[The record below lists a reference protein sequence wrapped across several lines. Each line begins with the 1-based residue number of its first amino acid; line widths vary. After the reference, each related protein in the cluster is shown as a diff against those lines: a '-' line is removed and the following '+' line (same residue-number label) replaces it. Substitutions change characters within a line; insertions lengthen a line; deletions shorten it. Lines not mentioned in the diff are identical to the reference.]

1 MPEKLLNSKEG
12 IPKSTLS
19 KITATAA
26 DVNYLKTFM
35 NANGEIQGGAF
46 AQTIY
51 TGVNE
56 EVLGFG
62 MKVGYNTSNNNAMQ
76 NVIKW
81 KAGWS
86 NNLPYGTYKVYAQA
100 GQTDEGTIQVYVYL
114 NGKIGSWNPS
124 APWSQNCAT
133 IVGSGSLSI
142 YAHIPSRSMY
152 GFMVL
157 VTRVV

>member
-62 MKVGYNTSNNNAMQ
+62 MRFGESTENNGTMQ
-76 NVIKW
+76 NIINW

-100 GQTDEGTIQVYVYL
+100 GQTDGGTIQVAVYL
-114 NGKIGSWNPS
+114 NGNPGSWNPA

-133 IVGSGSLSI
+133 IVGAGSLSI
-142 YAHIPSRSMY
+142 YAHIPTRNMY